1 MTKSS
6 LSNRRF
12 IQTSILNSPQLFF
25 VSLFW
30 KSYNLSLYQF
40 LLFFLSFLI
49 FGSHRTNRYKLP
61 ITTCISSWI
70 TFLWFH
76 EFQTCDQ
83 GNGSC
88 FHIFIT
94 EFHFDST
101 LSSIHCCNTLD
112 ERWSKNR
119 WMHIGL
125 ERKNVNERWVHVL
138 ILLVLSGCHRFIS
151 YYFPHLT
158 NSVTT
163 CPKWK

>member
-88 FHIFIT
+88 FH
-94 EFHFDST
+94 E
-101 LSSIHCCNTLD
+101 
-112 ERWSKNR
+112 
-119 WMHIGL
+119 
-125 ERKNVNERWVHVL
+125 
-138 ILLVLSGCHRFIS
+138 CHTAIIS
-151 YYFPHLT
+151 YWFHLLT
-158 NSVTT
+158 KDLTSSSKFSGSCVLTLQT
-163 CPKWK
+163 IRDQ